1 MPAALTVLLLRHAV
15 HARPSGVL
23 WGRKPEVHLGAEGL
37 AQAEALSRALGARA
51 ISAVYT
57 SPRERCRETAAP
69 LAGAR
74 GLRVEVDAGLDE
86 IDYGAWTGRAFAELD
101 SDPNWTRWNVS
112 RSDAAPPEG
121 EGMHIVQARAYARL
135 ADWIDKHSGEIV
147 VAVTHGD
154 IIKALVCHLLGL
166 SLDRIHT
173 FDVDQAS
180 ITTLLLWSG
189 GGKVVH
195 LNATLPG
202 EEAR

>member
-1 MPAALTVLLLRHAV
+1 
-15 HARPSGVL
+15 
-23 WGRKPEVHLGAEGL
+23 
-37 AQAEALSRALGARA
+37 
-51 ISAVYT
+51 
-57 SPRERCRETAAP
+57 
-69 LAGAR
+69 
-74 GLRVEVDAGLDE
+74 VDAGLDE

-112 RSDAAPPEG
+112 RADAAPPEG
-121 EGMHIVQARAYARL
+121 EAMHIVQARACARL
-135 ADWIDKHSGEIV
+135 SDWIGKHSGEIV

-166 SLDRIHT
+166 SLNRILT

-180 ITTLLLWSG
+180 ITTLLLWPG

-202 EEAR
+202 EEAQ